1 MKVKGL
7 LVAAVAT
14 MICFGAQ
21 NASAIEAPNHEGDFN
36 LNVMAG
42 FLSEYSGGI
51 GANVSGDYVLVNSWW
66 KGHFTVGGFL
76 EFNKTTDK
84 DWVPYVDMKY
94 TNFAVMA
101 RATYGLN
108 ITDKFEV
115 HAGALAGLGF
125 IAERIHYDTTA
136 IEDARANT
144 LRPCLGG
151 LAGVRY
157 FFSDSFGVTAEFNYS
172 NYGALANVGVAFKF

>member
-1 MKVKGL
+1 MKKIVAIL
-7 LVAAVAT
+7 AAAVIGMSLLAPK
-14 MICFGAQ
+14 A
-21 NASAIEAPNHEGDFN
+21 NAIEDQWEKGTFVVGGMVGYYP
-36 LNVMAG
+36 G
-42 FLSEYSGGI
+42 FGVTAY
-51 GANVSGDYVLVNSWW
+51 GDYVLVDSWW
-66 KGHFTVGGFL
+66 KGHFTVGGQVNLQFRHQNL
-76 EFNKTTDK
+76 VSGYNIYYNWTD
-84 DWVPYVDMKY
+84 V
-94 TNFAVMA
+94 AAAA

>member
-1 MKVKGL
+1 MKKIVAIL
-7 LVAAVAT
+7 AAAVIGMSLLAPK
-14 MICFGAQ
+14 A
-21 NASAIEAPNHEGDFN
+21 NAIEDQWEKGTFVVGGMVVYYP
-36 LNVMAG
+36 G
-42 FLSEYSGGI
+42 FGVTAY
-51 GANVSGDYVLVNSWW
+51 GDYVLVDSWW
-66 KGHFTVGGFL
+66 KGHFTVGGQVNLQFRHQNL
-76 EFNKTTDK
+76 VSGYNIYYNWTD
-84 DWVPYVDMKY
+84 V
-94 TNFAVMA
+94 AAAA